1 MALENFGGIRS
12 ISVPIWLKLLIFLI
26 VLAVLSADL
35 AIALVA
41 LTNPQHKDWFSV
53 SVQLVG
59 SLLPLLLAILLLAF
73 SSRGPEAIR
82 RKTSNLLLHLVP
94 ETIASSLTWS
104 PEFDAIEKAQ
114 WGKTRNGSTQIEVG
128 HRRGDFCCIYR
139 ISFPELHSIPARTRV
154 VFLVVE
160 LKVRQANMHL
170 CVPRSAF
177 EDFCSQSGMAG
188 FDAFKKAFALTLG
201 GAEKAGCK
209 VNPAI
214 YQFPYSQ
221 GTLQTGVVVY
231 RDLSEDFFTDPSEQL
246 FWAQDMVTMLKGFVE
261 EGLAASQ
268 PVVWFPEATF
278 RG

>member
-1 MALENFGGIRS
+1 MNAEDRS
-12 ISVPIWLKLLIFLI
+12 DNAVP
-26 VLAVLSADL
+26 V
-35 AIALVA
+35 
-41 LTNPQHKDWFSV
+41 
-53 SVQLVG
+53 
-59 SLLPLLLAILLLAF
+59 
-73 SSRGPEAIR
+73 RGR
-82 RKTSNLLLHLVP
+82 DH
-94 ETIASSLTWS
+94 
-104 PEFDAIEKAQ
+104 EFTE
-114 WGKTRNGSTQIEVG
+114 
-128 HRRGDFCCIYR
+128 
-139 ISFPELHSIPARTRV
+139 
-154 VFLVVE
+154 
-160 LKVRQANMHL
+160 
-170 CVPRSAF
+170 
-177 EDFCSQSGMAG
+177 
-188 FDAFKKAFALTLG
+188 LG